1 MSRTSVRGAPMF
13 QSRLAREKWDELND
27 AIDEAPVRIPCR
39 ESDPDAWFPDEEKNS
54 IGGWRYSNPIKL
66 CQQCPV
72 KNLCLEFAL
81 VNDER
86 QGLWGGMT
94 PRDRAKLRRRQ

>member
-1 MSRTSVRGAPMF
+1 MALNNADLFLVNQGGESKKITYQNLKSNILDNRTD
-13 QSRLAREKWDELND
+13 DEN
-27 AIDEAPVRIPCR
+27 P
-39 ESDPDAWFPDEEKNS
+39 